1 MMLTRL
7 SFYIVIITLILIP
20 FQRIEAQS
28 KPDIEII
35 STITP
40 QEINIGDTFYLEV
53 LVRHSNAVAVST
65 NLTMISGIESVGSP
79 VEEFGSL
86 SDISDVTSFTYE
98 LQVFIFDLPQ
108 QLEIKVLWVTEDGQT
123 GLVNNFVDLPTII
136 SLVTNAS
143 TAVRDL
149 KPQQTTMSD
158 YGNTISYRGAIGI
171 MLVSFFVMILAL
183 YLRRNKLVE
192 IEENSS
198 EDMARSRLAELHSLK
213 LDEAADLQKFYGT
226 LSTVIRLYLLNRF
239 DLDALIYTSSEL
251 SKLMIENGIARWQA
265 RLVGELLKRCDLAI
279 YAHVYPDPDS
289 ANSDLTL
296 AYEIVEFARERQR

>member
-7 SFYIVIITLILIP
+7 SFCIVIITLILIP
-20 FQRIEAQS
+20 FQRTEAQS

-108 QLEIKVLWVTEDGQT
+108 QLEIQVLWVTEDGQT

-213 LDEAADLQKFYGT
+213 LDEAADLQKFYST

>member
-98 LQVFIFDLPQ
+98 LQVFILDLPQ

-251 SKLMIENGIARWQA
+251 SKLMIESGIERWQA

-279 YAHVYPDPDS
+279 YAHIYPDPDS

>member
-7 SFYIVIITLILIP
+7 SFCIVIITLILIP
-20 FQRIEAQS
+20 FQRTEAQS

-108 QLEIKVLWVTEDGQT
+108 QLEIQVLWVTEDGQT

-171 MLVSFFVMILAL
+171 ILVSFFVMILAL

-213 LDEAADLQKFYGT
+213 LDEAADLQKFYST